1 MAKELY
7 LIHGKPGS
15 GKTTASKMA
24 AEKLGDAYHFSI
36 GAELRARAL
45 DNKPSQYS
53 KELKPYAEKLRQ
65 SLPIP
70 PEIVAL
76 VFQECVASSPYETII
91 ADGYPQYPDRLPAFE
106 ATLKSVMTEVLAI
119 CLIDVSDDV
128 AKQRMRGREQRTAGI
143 IEDETYISK
152 RLESYEANLIPT
164 IEALSHDY
172 PVTVINGMQ
181 APEAVAD
188 DLVRVIEMSKV
199 AE

>member
-24 AEKLGDAYHFSI
+24 AKKLGDAYHFSI

-53 KELKPYAEKLRQ
+53 DNLKPYAENLRQ

-91 ADGYPQYPDRLPAFE
+91 VDGYPQYPDRLPAFE
-106 ATLKSVMTEVLAI
+106 ATLKSVTAEVLAI
-119 CLIDVSDDV
+119 CLVDVSDDI
-128 AKQRMRGREQRTAGI
+128 ARQRMGGREQRTAGV
-143 IEDETYISK
+143 IEDGAYISK
-152 RLESYEANLIPT
+152 RLEGYEANLIPT

-172 PVTVINGMQ
+172 PITIIDGMQ
-181 APEAVAD
+181 APEAVAN
-188 DLVRVIEMSKV
+188 DLVRVIEMSK
-199 AE
+199 